1 MKKTIL
7 AIAIPALFASAA
19 NAAVVYDKD
28 GVTFDVYGRVQANYY
43 GDHNKSVAAS
53 GGDYSLDNK
62 TGQISQNPAVAAHY
76 ADVDGELVGSSRLG
90 WSGKVQLDSIW
101 SAIAKTE
108 WQVSAENS
116 ANKFDSRH
124 IYVGFDGSQYGK
136 IIFGQTDTAFY
147 DVLEPTDIFNEWGDA
162 GNFYDGR
169 QEGQVIYSNQIG
181 GFKGK
186 LSYQTNDDV
195 AVKVTDV
202 GQAIKDDA
210 IYGTDTKRNYGYAA
224 AAGYDFDFGL
234 GFNAGYAY
242 SDMESKSDSSK
253 NGDKKE
259 WALGAHYAIGGFYFA
274 GVYTQGDLNYTKT
287 TAGADKDKG
296 RGYELAASYNVDA
309 WTFLAG
315 YNFKEAKKG
324 SNLNGSEYKDQVDE
338 TLLGVQYNFTPKLK
352 AYTEYK
358 IQGIEKLDDEWTVAL
373 QYNF

>member
-28 GVTFDVYGRVQANYY
+28 GTSFDIYGRVQANYY
-43 GDHNKSVAAS
+43 GDSDNPNPLTQADTQ
-53 GGDYSLDNK
+53 GD
-62 TGQISQNPAVAAHY
+62 A
-76 ADVDGELVGSSRLG
+76 ELIGTSRLG
-90 WSGKVQLDSIW
+90 WSGKVALNNTW

-108 WQVSAENS
+108 WQVAAENS
-116 ANKFDSRH
+116 DDSKFKSRH
-124 IYVGFDGSQYGK
+124 IYAGFDGTQYGK

-147 DVLEPTDIFNEWGDA
+147 DVLEATDIFNEWGSY

-169 QEGQVIYSNQIG
+169 QEGQIIYSNSFG

-186 LSYQTNDDV
+186 LSYQTNDNED
-195 AVKVTDV
+195 VKVADV
-202 GQAIKDDA
+202 GGNSFTTEFPGI
-210 IYGTDTKRNYGYAA
+210 KRNYGYAA

-234 GFNAGYAY
+234 GLNAGYAY
-242 SDMESKSDSSK
+242 SDLESTTNTNTGEKS
-253 NGDKKE
+253 E
-259 WALGAHYAIGGFYFA
+259 WALGAHYAINGFYFA
-274 GVYTQGDLNYTKT
+274 GVYTEGDLKNDT
-287 TAGADKDKG
+287 TGYKGEG

-315 YNFKEAKKG
+315 YNFKEGKDNTAG
-324 SNLNGSEYKDQVDE
+324 SSYEDMVDE
-338 TLLGVQYNFTPKLK
+338 TLLGVQYAFTSKLK

-358 IQGIEKLDDEWTVAL
+358 IQGIDKMDDEFTVAL

>member
-43 GDHNKSVAAS
+43 GDHNKAVGATDDAYKFDTKTGKSVFVPGTAAS
-53 GGDYSLDNK
+53 Y
-62 TGQISQNPAVAAHY
+62 Q
-76 ADVDGELVGSSRLG
+76 DVDGELIGSSRLG
-90 WSGKVQLDSIW
+90 WSGKIALNNTW
-101 SAIAKTE
+101 AAIAKTE

-116 ANKFDSRH
+116 DNKFNSRH
-124 IYVGFDGSQYGK
+124 VYVGFDGTQYGK

-169 QEGQVIYSNQIG
+169 QEGQIIYSNAIG

-186 LSYQTNDDV
+186 LSYQTNDEK
-195 AVKVTDV
+195 AVVVTDV
-202 GQAIKDDA
+202 GQSIKEKA
-210 IYGTDTKRNYGYAA
+210 VYGDNVKRNYGYAA

-242 SDMESKSDSSK
+242 SDLENTVSGTT
-253 NGDKKE
+253 GDKKE
-259 WALGAHYAIGGFYFA
+259 WALGAHYAINGFYFA
-274 GVYTQGDLNYTKT
+274 GMYTEGDLKYSSA
-287 TAGADKDKG
+287 TAGDKDKG

-315 YNFKEAKKG
+315 YNFKESKVKANTAG
-324 SNLNGSEYKDQVDE
+324 SSYKDLVDE
-338 TLLGVQYNFTPKLK
+338 TLLGVQYSFTPKLK

-358 IQGIEKLDDEWTVAL
+358 IQSIEKLDDEWTVAL

>member
-43 GDHNKSVAAS
+43 GDHNKAVGATDDAYKFDTKTGNTVFVPGSAAS
-53 GGDYSLDNK
+53 Y
-62 TGQISQNPAVAAHY
+62 Q
-76 ADVDGELVGSSRLG
+76 DVDGELVGSSRLG
-90 WSGKVQLDSIW
+90 WSGKIALNNTW
-101 SAIAKTE
+101 SGIAKTE

-116 ANKFDSRH
+116 DNKFNSRH
-124 IYVGFDGSQYGK
+124 VYVGFDGTQYGK

-169 QEGQVIYSNQIG
+169 QEGQIIYSNSFG

-186 LSYQTNDDV
+186 LSYQTNDEK
-195 AVKVTDV
+195 AVVVTDV
-202 GQAIKDDA
+202 GQGIKEKA
-210 IYGTDTKRNYGYAA
+210 VYGDNVKRNYGYAA
-224 AAGYDFDFGL
+224 AASYDFDFGL

-242 SDMESKSDSSK
+242 SDLENSVTSTT
-253 NGDKKE
+253 GDKKE
-259 WALGAHYAIGGFYFA
+259 WALGAHYAINGFYFA
-274 GVYTQGDLNYTKT
+274 GVYTQGDLSYDT
-287 TAGADKDKG
+287 TTGGDKDKG

-315 YNFKEAKKG
+315 YNFKESKVA
-324 SNLNGSEYKDQVDE
+324 SNAAGAQYKDLVDE
-338 TLLGVQYNFTPKLK
+338 TLLGVQYAFTPKLK

-358 IQGIEKLDDEWTVAL
+358 IQSIEKLDDEWTVVL

>member
-1 MKKTIL
+1 M
-7 AIAIPALFASAA
+7 
-19 NAAVVYDKD
+19 VYDKD
-28 GVTFDVYGRVQANYY
+28 GTTFDVYGRVQANYY
-43 GDHNKSVAAS
+43 GDHNTADSTAAS
-53 GGDYSLDNK
+53 GYK
-62 TGQISQNPAVAAHY
+62 
-76 ADVDGELVGSSRLG
+76 DVDGELVGSSRLG
-90 WSGKVQLDSIW
+90 WSGKIALNNTW
-101 SAIAKTE
+101 SGIAKTE

-124 IYVGFDGSQYGK
+124 IYVGFDGTKYGK

-169 QEGQVIYSNQIG
+169 QEGQVIYSNTYG

-186 LSYQTNDDV
+186 LSYQTNDDK

-202 GQAIKDDA
+202 GQGIKETA
-210 IYGTDTKRNYGYAA
+210 VYGADVKRNYGYAA

-234 GFNAGYAY
+234 GLNAGYSY
-242 SDMESKSDSSK
+242 SDLENTKT
-253 NGDKKE
+253 NNTGDKKE
-259 WALGAHYAIGGFYFA
+259 WALGAHYAINGFYFA
-274 GVYTQGDLNYTKT
+274 GVYTQGDLSYDNT
-287 TAGADKDKG
+287 TGGDKDKG

-315 YNFKEAKKG
+315 YNFKEAKVK
-324 SNLNGSEYKDQVDE
+324 SNTAGAEYKDLLDE
-338 TLLGVQYNFTPKLK
+338 TLLGVQYAFTSKLK

-358 IQGIEKLDDEWTVAL
+358 IQGIDKLDDEWTVAL

>member
-19 NAAVVYDKD
+19 NAAVIYDKD
-28 GVTFDVYGRVQANYY
+28 GTTFDVYGRVQANYY
-43 GDHNKSVAAS
+43 GEHD
-53 GGDYSLDNK
+53 D
-62 TGQISQNPAVAAHY
+62 T
-76 ADVDGELVGSSRLG
+76 DGELVGSSRLG
-90 WSGKVQLDSIW
+90 WSGKVALNNTW
-101 SAIAKTE
+101 SGIAKTE
-108 WQVSAENS
+108 WQVAAENS
-116 ANKFDSRH
+116 DKGSDGKSSKFDARH
-124 IYVGFDGSQYGK
+124 IYAGFDGTQYGK

-169 QEGQVIYSNQIG
+169 QEGQVIYSNTFG

-186 LSYQTNDDV
+186 VSYQTNDDV
-195 AVKVTDV
+195 AVKITDV
-202 GQAIKDDA
+202 GQKIKEDA
-210 IYGTDTKRNYGYAA
+210 IWGKDVKRKKAYGV

-242 SDMESKSDSSK
+242 SDLQNKV
-253 NGDKKE
+253 NGQTGKKDE
-259 WALGAHYAIGGFYFA
+259 WAVGAHYAINGFYFA
-274 GVYTQGDLNYTKT
+274 GVYTEGEVKNKSL
-287 TAGADKDKG
+287 GMKDDG

-315 YNFKEAKKG
+315 YNFKEGKANAQAAG
-324 SNLNGSEYKDQVDE
+324 STYKDLVDE
-338 TLLGVQYNFTPKLK
+338 TLLGVQYAFTPKLK

-358 IQGIEKLDDEWTVAL
+358 IQGIDKQDDEWTVAL

>member
-19 NAAVVYDKD
+19 NAAVIYDKD
-28 GVTFDVYGRVQANYY
+28 GTTFDVYGRVQANYY
-43 GDHNKSVAAS
+43 GEHD
-53 GGDYSLDNK
+53 D
-62 TGQISQNPAVAAHY
+62 T
-76 ADVDGELVGSSRLG
+76 DGELIGSSRLG
-90 WSGKVQLDSIW
+90 WSGKVALNNTW
-101 SAIAKTE
+101 SGIAKTE
-108 WQVSAENS
+108 WQVAAENS
-116 ANKFDSRH
+116 DKGSDGKSSKFDARH
-124 IYVGFDGSQYGK
+124 IYAGFDGTQYGK

-169 QEGQVIYSNQIG
+169 QEGQVIYSNTFA

-186 LSYQTNDDV
+186 VSYQTNDDV
-195 AVKVTDV
+195 AVKITDV
-202 GQAIKDDA
+202 GQKVKEDA
-210 IYGTDTKRNYGYAA
+210 IFGSDVKRKKAYAV

-242 SDMESKSDSSK
+242 SDLQNKV
-253 NGDKKE
+253 NGQTGKKDE
-259 WALGAHYAIGGFYFA
+259 WAIGAHYAINGFYFA
-274 GVYTQGDLNYTKT
+274 GVYTEGEVKNKSL
-287 TAGADKDKG
+287 GLKDDG

-315 YNFKEAKKG
+315 YNFKEGKANAQAAG
-324 SNLNGSEYKDQVDE
+324 STYKDLVDE
-338 TLLGVQYNFTPKLK
+338 TLLGVQYAFTPKLK

-358 IQGIEKLDDEWTVAL
+358 IQGIEKHDDEWTVAL

>member
-28 GVTFDVYGRVQANYY
+28 GVTFDIYGRVQANYY
-43 GDHNKSVAAS
+43 ADHNQSVGATDGS
-53 GGDYSLDNK
+53 WGFSD
-62 TGQISQNPAVAAHY
+62 TGAPEFTPGTAAHY
-76 ADVDGELVGSSRLG
+76 SDVDGEIVGSSRLG
-90 WSGKVQLDSIW
+90 WSGKVALNNTW
-101 SAIAKTE
+101 SGIAKTE

-116 ANKFDSRH
+116 DNKFNSRH
-124 IYVGFDGSQYGK
+124 IYVGFDGTQYGK

-147 DVLEPTDIFNEWGDA
+147 DVLEPTDIFNEWGDV

-169 QEGQVIYSNQIG
+169 QEGQIIYSNTFG
-181 GFKGK
+181 GFSGK

-195 AVKVTDV
+195 AVKVTDI
-202 GQAIKDDA
+202 GQGIKESA
-210 IYGTDTKRNYGYAA
+210 VYGKNVKRNYGYAA

-234 GFNAGYAY
+234 GFDAGYAY
-242 SDMESKSDSSK
+242 SDLESTTSSAS
-253 NGDKKE
+253 GDKKE
-259 WALGAHYAIGGFYFA
+259 WALGAHYAINGFYFA
-274 GVYTQGDLNYTKT
+274 GVYTQGDLSYDNT
-287 TAGADKDKG
+287 TGSDKDKG

-315 YNFKEAKKG
+315 YNFKEGKVA
-324 SNLNGSEYKDQVDE
+324 SNSAGASYEDMVDE
-338 TLLGVQYNFTPKLK
+338 TLLGVQYNFTSKLK

-358 IQGIEKLDDEWTVAL
+358 IQGIDELDDEFTVAL

>member
-28 GVTFDVYGRVQANYY
+28 GTTFDVYGRVQANYY
-43 GDHNKSVAAS
+43 GDHNKSVAATDGSWGFS
-53 GGDYSLDNK
+53 G
-62 TGQISQNPAVAAHY
+62 TGTPEYTPGTAAHY
-76 ADVDGELVGSSRLG
+76 SDVDGELVGSSRLG
-90 WSGKVQLDSIW
+90 WSGKIALNNTW
-101 SAIAKTE
+101 SGIAKTE

-124 IYVGFDGSQYGK
+124 IYVGFDGTQYGK

-147 DVLEPTDIFNEWGDA
+147 DVLEPTDIFNEWGDV

-169 QEGQVIYSNQIG
+169 QEGQIIYSNTYG

-186 LSYQTNDDV
+186 LSYQTNDDK

-202 GQAIKDDA
+202 GQGIKENA
-210 IYGTDTKRNYGYAA
+210 VYGKDVKRNYGYAA

-234 GFNAGYAY
+234 GLNAGYSY
-242 SDMESKSDSSK
+242 SDLE
-253 NGDKKE
+253 NTATNNTGDKKE
-259 WALGAHYAIGGFYFA
+259 WALGAHYAINGFYFA
-274 GVYTQGDLNYTKT
+274 GVYTQADLSYDT
-287 TAGADKDKG
+287 TTGGDKDKG

-315 YNFKEAKKG
+315 YNFTEGKVA
-324 SNLNGSEYKDQVDE
+324 SNTAGAEYKDIVDE
-338 TLLGVQYNFTPKLK
+338 TLLGVQYAFTSKLK

-358 IQGIEKLDDEWTVAL
+358 IQGIDKMDDEWTVAL